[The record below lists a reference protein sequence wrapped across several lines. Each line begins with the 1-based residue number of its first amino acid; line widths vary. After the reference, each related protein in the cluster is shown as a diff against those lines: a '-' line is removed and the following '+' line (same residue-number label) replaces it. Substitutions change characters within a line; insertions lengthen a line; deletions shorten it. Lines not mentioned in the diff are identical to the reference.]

1 MRKFILCLFLTLPV
15 VAFAKKYNAEVV
27 STNTSITVQENTLI
41 RKVNCAI
48 KINNSDGDKY
58 TRIVISYNKGDVF
71 SHLEARIVDKNG
83 KIVRKLKKKDVNEE
97 YGQGRNALFMD
108 TYHKSFR
115 LDYYEYPYTLVYSY
129 QIQSE
134 NRIQI
139 AGWNPLHSW
148 KIPTKEA
155 TLTIKLPL
163 DYKISFHDWKVD
175 TLIKQT
181 IGTEKEYSWKA
192 HYTKI
197 LEPEAYAPPLITQI
211 PKVIVVALHFNYGE
225 PGSTKSWKDFGN
237 WHYSV
242 NQNLDI
248 LPAKQKQRIDSLLK
262 GVKGK
267 TDKIRIL
274 YHYLQDETQY
284 VSVQIKTGRRIPF
297 PASFVA
303 NNKYGDCKALA
314 NYMKAMLK
322 YAGIKSYYTV
332 IRGGNH
338 IIKVDTNFV
347 STYPFN
353 HAILY
358 VPDSTRPLWLDCTSK
373 LAFGYVGPFIQRRYA
388 MVVQKNHTR
397 LIRTPE
403 LTPNQVEDFSKIEVS
418 CKVDGEA
425 FLKFHNIYRGN
436 KYKWINYLV
445 NRSNPMFIHREIRE
459 HLVNY
464 GINMIS
470 DSIHQIN
477 RDSTYI
483 QLFYTGRS
491 GRIYRQYGNHVLVT
505 DIPFGVP
512 DVENPRDREFPV
524 QIDYPI
530 YKVDS
535 IRYEIPS
542 GYKLVAA
549 MKDTI
554 LKTQFGKYSH
564 SFHKKGQS
572 VFVTNELLIN
582 AGTYPLKVYGK
593 FYQFLKDVGRKE
605 HSMVFELARKNF
617 K

>member
-15 VAFAKKYNAEVV
+15 VAFSKKYDAEVV
-27 STNTSITVQENTLI
+27 STNTSITVQENTQI

-48 KINNSDGDKY
+48 KINNSNGDKY
-58 TRIVISYNKGDVF
+58 TRIVISYNKGDSF

-83 KIVRKLKKKDVNEE
+83 KVVRKLKRRDINEE
-97 YGQGRNALFMD
+97 YGQDKNALFMD
-108 TYHKSFR
+108 SYHKSFQ
-115 LDYYEYPYTLVYSY
+115 LNYDEYPYTLIYSY
-129 QIQSE
+129 EVQSE

-139 AGWNPLHSW
+139 IGWIPLHGW

-155 TLTIKLPL
+155 TLTIKTPK

-181 IGTEKEYSWKA
+181 IGTEQEYTWKA
-192 HYTKI
+192 HYTNI
-197 LEPEAYAPPLITQI
+197 LESETYAPPLITQI
-211 PKVIVVALHFNYGE
+211 PKVIVEALHFNYGE
-225 PGSTKSWKDFGN
+225 SGSTKSWKDFGN

-248 LPAKQKQRIDSLLK
+248 LPAKQQQKIDSLLK
-262 GVKGK
+262 GIKGK
-267 TDKIRIL
+267 INKIRIL
-274 YHYLQDETQY
+274 YHYLQDETHY
-284 VSVQIKTGRRIPF
+284 VSVQINTGRRIPF

-303 NNKYGDCKALA
+303 DNKYGDCKALA

-397 LIRTPE
+397 LIRTPT
-403 LTPNQVEDFSKIEVS
+403 LTPEQVENFRKIDVS
-418 CKVDGEA
+418 YNLSGEA
-425 FLKFHNIYRGN
+425 LLKFHSTYRGN
-436 KYKWINYLV
+436 KYKWISYLV
-445 NRSNPMFIHREIRE
+445 NRSDPMYKQREIRE
-459 HLVNY
+459 HLINY
-464 GINMIS
+464 GIDMIS
-470 DSIHQIN
+470 DSIHQVN
-477 RDSTYI
+477 RDSTNI
-483 QLFYTGRS
+483 QFFYTGRS
-491 GRIYRQYGNHVLVT
+491 GRIYRQYGNNVLVA

-512 DVENPRDREFPV
+512 HVENPQDREFPL

-530 YKVDS
+530 NKVDS

-542 GYKLVAA
+542 GYKLKAVS
-549 MKDTI
+549 KNI
-554 LKTQFGKYSH
+554 VLKTQFGKYSH
-564 SFHKKGQS
+564 RLYRKGQS
-572 VFVTNELLIN
+572 VFVTNRLLIN
-582 AGTYPLKVYGK
+582 AGTYPLKVYSK
-593 FYQFLKDVGRKE
+593 FYRFLKEANRGE
-605 HSMVFELARKNF
+605 HLVVFELAK
-617 K
+617 KTL